1 MKNNEKLIKTSPIA
15 GSGNGRSPLRVTLDQ
30 VPDSCCIKSRVGCG
44 KKVFEE
50 DGNPG
55 TIR

>member
-1 MKNNEKLIKTSPIA
+1 MKTYETLLKLFQIA